1 MKIENFEKI
10 DKQLNTL
17 KRIVN
22 AVERREKEKIKEN
35 WKELTVREL
44 ENDLFDYFN
53 GWDKKV
59 VIQELLA
66 NLTLEEKV
74 DYQIDYKEMITE
86 SEQLKHNN

>member
-1 MKIENFEKI
+1 MK
-10 DKQLNTL
+10 
-17 KRIVN
+17 
-22 AVERREKEKIKEN
+22 KEKIKEN
-35 WKELTVREL
+35 WKELREL
-44 ENDLFDYFN
+44 ENDLLDYFD
-53 GWDKKV
+53 GLDKKV